1 MPDAKEEAQQRAQ
14 MHEELLLNLA
24 RCHPDIESL
33 LQTFFDFLERRT
45 DFFHVIE
52 SPGASPGSV
61 SSGGGAP
68 NMGFREGRAE
78 AMVRQAFA
86 KAQMAYRRRAQ
97 PHLLERSTPSSSRGD
112 ATTTTAKADAARRSG
127 TGKGEKLVNAAPR
140 GVPAPAAVCPTA
152 DATEGP
158 GGKPGEWRQMPDSRG
173 REREGSERPGAK
185 GSREQEGNSSPVAAA
200 GAGKEL
206 TTWNGGVCD
215 NYRWTQ
221 SFTDLTLQFRLDKN
235 KYHGKKDVSVSITPT
250 KLKVVVAGDVLLEGE
265 WEEPVNAAESLWQV
279 EDGPYLLL
287 SIEKARENWWASVL
301 KGEKKIDTTKIESVK
316 RVEDFDAATQAHIR
330 KMMFDQQQKLRG
342 EKTSDELQKEE
353 LLRKAWDAEG
363 SPFAGTPYDPSLVNF
378 QSSLPPGFM
387 GGGA

>member
-1 MPDAKEEAQQRAQ
+1 MPDSREEALQRAQ
-14 MHEELLLNLA
+14 VHEELLLNLA
-24 RCHPDIESL
+24 RHHPDIESL

-52 SPGASPGSV
+52 SSGASAGLES
-61 SSGGGAP
+61 P

-78 AMVRQAFA
+78 AMVRQAFS

-97 PHLLERSTPSSSRGD
+97 PHLLAQVGAVPSSRGETP
-112 ATTTTAKADAARRSG
+112 ASAKTQAVPCTGAEKRGKSENVVARGALTTAGVSAASDPKEG
-127 TGKGEKLVNAAPR
+127 HVGKPEKTQESRQMAESRPE
-140 GVPAPAAVCPTA
+140 TE
-152 DATEGP
+152 ATEAQRSKECRNTGVT
-158 GGKPGEWRQMPDSRG
+158 
-173 REREGSERPGAK
+173 
-185 GSREQEGNSSPVAAA
+185 SSQ
-200 GAGKEL
+200 GTAGKEL
-206 TTWNGGVCD
+206 TTWNGGVCE

-235 KYHGKKDVSVSITPT
+235 KYRGKKDVSVSITPT
-250 KLKVVVAGDVLLEGE
+250 ALKVVVAGDVLLEGE
-265 WEEPVNAAESLWQV
+265 WEDHVNAAESLWQV

-342 EKTSDELQKEE
+342 EKTSDELEKEE

-363 SPFAGTPYDPSLVNF
+363 SPFAGTPFNPSLVNF
-378 QSSLPPGFM
+378 QSSLPSGFM
-387 GGGA
+387 GGGP